1 MNPILTGT
9 SLASMPR
16 EQAGVP
22 LSLAERVLAQ
32 GRIAHAAAAAS
43 DDAEAGQEDVTPL
56 PRPISEAMQALVRD
70 WAVLMFMEQILYGE
84 EEETGI
90 TPLSIDI

>member
-1 MNPILTGT
+1 MNPI
-9 SLASMPR
+9 AAAVFPPSMPK
-16 EQAGVP
+16 QDAGHP

-32 GRIAHAAAAAS
+32 GRAGNPAAAVPDAA
-43 DDAEAGQEDVTPL
+43 EEEGGVTPL
-56 PRPISEAMQALVRD
+56 PEPIPEVMPELVRS
-70 WAVLMFMEQILYGE
+70 WARQMFTELMMTGD

>member
-9 SLASMPR
+9 SLASMPH
-16 EQAGVP
+16 EHAGVP

-32 GRIAHAAAAAS
+32 GRIVHASAAAS
-43 DDAEAGQEDVTPL
+43 DDAEAGQGDVTPL
-56 PRPISEAMQALVRD
+56 PRPISEAMQGMVRD
-70 WAVLMFMEQILYGE
+70 WARQVFMEQILYGE